1 MIWIDA
7 HGDANIPESSPSGN
21 IHGMPIA
28 TLLGEGHPE
37 LVNLGRPGAKLS
49 GEDIVMIGIR
59 DLDTTERQ
67 WLKQSGVKIYSMR
80 DLDER
85 GIGVVAREALEHLGK
100 RSLHISLDMDSL
112 DPIVAPGVGT
122 PSPGGLSYREAQLLM
137 EIIADT
143 ENVVS
148 ADVVEL
154 NPILDHRNHTG
165 QMAVELMAS
174 LFGKS
179 IL

>member
-1 MIWIDA
+1 
-7 HGDANIPESSPSGN
+7 
-21 IHGMPIA
+21 
-28 TLLGEGHPE
+28 
-37 LVNLGRPGAKLS
+37 
-49 GEDIVMIGIR
+49 MIGIR

-85 GIGVVAREALEHLGK
+85 GIGGVVAREALEHLGGK

-112 DPIVAPGVGT
+112 DPIVAPPGVGT